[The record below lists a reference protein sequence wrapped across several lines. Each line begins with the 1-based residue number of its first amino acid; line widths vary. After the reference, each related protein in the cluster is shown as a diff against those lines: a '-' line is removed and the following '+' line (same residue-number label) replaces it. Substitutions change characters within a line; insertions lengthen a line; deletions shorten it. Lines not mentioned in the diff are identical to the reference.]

1 MFGTGKAQ
9 KAERVAES
17 AWDHLVSAVETA
29 GDSARSATRRGTD
42 LVDEAQDRVSSVTD
56 EARRRANAALDALAG
71 RPPETPWGL
80 IAGAI
85 AAGAVLGWVAAAAAG
100 RAPMLPVMQR
110 PDPLPDY
117 GNSGPV
123 GTDPLR

>member
-1 MFGTGKAQ
+1 MFGNGKAR

-17 AWDHLVSAVETA
+17 AWDHLVSAVESA
-29 GDSARSATRRGTD
+29 GESARSATRRGTD
-42 LVDEAQDRVSSVTD
+42 LVDEAQDKVSTVTD

-71 RPPETPWGL
+71 RRPETPWGL
-80 IAGAI
+80 IAAAI
-85 AAGAVLGWVAAAAAG
+85 AAGAVLGWAAAAAAG

-110 PDPLPDY
+110 PEPPADY
-117 GNSGPV
+117 GSSEPI